1 MAEQEEKVFNLNQQ
15 VLAYHGPLLYEAK
28 VMKVHEK
35 NKTFVEGKEGEHEP
49 VESSRL
55 PEEFYALNT
64 YFVHYKGWNA
74 KWDEWVPPSRIL
86 EFNEV
91 NLKIQAELKEM
102 TKPAKSK
109 PKKESQSP
117 EDKPEAPQAG
127 PGRKRTVTPSNS
139 LPAKK
144 KKHEGKQYEIEIAI
158 KPQLKYI
165 LVDDWEYIT
174 KNGQIVE
181 LPTERPVG
189 EIIKDYRKH
198 MVSKK
203 ATKETMG
210 VVDEVLSGLELY
222 FNSSLGL
229 VLLYKIERLQYLNLI
244 KEYGN
249 NFVPSQV
256 YGLEHLLR
264 LFVSFPGLISQT
276 TMDSTSVGVLVSLLE
291 DILDF
296 ITDNLS
302 AYLNNYVNVSPGYS
316 SLARS

>member
-1 MAEQEEKVFNLNQQ
+1 MEDQEEKVFNLGQQ

-49 VESSRL
+49 VENSRL
-55 PEEFYALNT
+55 PEEFYALNS

-74 KWDEWVPPSRIL
+74 KWDEWVPPGRIL
-86 EFNEV
+86 EFNEA
-91 NLKIQAELKEM
+91 NLKIQADLKEM

-109 PKKESQSP
+109 PKKESQPP
-117 EDKPEAPQAG
+117 EDNTEAPPAG
-127 PGRKRTVTPSNS
+127 PGRKRMVTPNNN

-144 KKHEGKQYEIEIAI
+144 KKHEGKQYEIDIAI
-158 KPQLKYI
+158 KPQVKYI

-174 KNGQIVE
+174 KNGQIIE
-181 LPTERPVG
+181 LPAVCPVE
-189 EIIKDYRKH
+189 EILRNYRKH

-222 FNSSLGL
+222 FNRSLSL

-249 NFVPSQV
+249 KFVPSQI
-256 YGLEHLLR
+256 YGVEHLLR
-264 LFVSFPGLISQT
+264 LFVSFPGLIAQT
-276 TMDSTSVGVLVSLLE
+276 TMDPTSISVLINLLE

-296 ITDNLS
+296 ITDNIS
-302 AYLNNYVNVSPGYS
+302 AYLNDYVNVSPGYS